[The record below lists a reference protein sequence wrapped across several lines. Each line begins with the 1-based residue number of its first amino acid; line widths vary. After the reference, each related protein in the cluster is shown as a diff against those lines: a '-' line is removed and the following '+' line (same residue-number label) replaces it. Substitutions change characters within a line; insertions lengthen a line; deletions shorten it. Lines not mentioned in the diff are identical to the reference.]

1 VIHDSVA
8 QGTKNVLLRTRTWII
23 GREIGVLASRGT
35 LGGDARAV
43 RIDALLRRQDGVIS
57 LYQATAAGLT
67 ARAVHRR
74 VASGRWRRLH
84 PRVFHCTG
92 GELSDTGRVWAAAL
106 WARPRA
112 AVTGLAAAWWHGLV
126 ADCPD
131 VVEVTVARTRQPGG
145 RPGVRVRR
153 RDLADADLVLSQFLL
168 VSDVPLTVL
177 EAAVQLDA
185 DGPEF
190 LDRALQRRVRFEAL
204 SRAHHRNL
212 GRQGSPAAAALL
224 GAAADGAASVAER
237 RLVRLL
243 RAAGLTGWRLGYA
256 VSGYLLDLAFP
267 AARVAIEVDG
277 WAWHSTADRFRADRR
292 RQNALILAGW
302 TVLRFTWDDLVHRPD
317 AVLAQIYAALTAPTR
332 RA

>member
-1 VIHDSVA
+1 M
-8 QGTKNVLLRTRTWII
+8 
-23 GREIGVLASRGT
+23 
-35 LGGDARAV
+35 
-43 RIDALLRRQDGVIS
+43 
-57 LYQATAAGLT
+57 
-67 ARAVHRR
+67 
-74 VASGRWRRLH
+74 
-84 PRVFHCTG
+84 FHCTG

-106 WARPRA
+106 WAMPRA
-112 AVTGLAAAWWHGLV
+112 AVTGLTAAWWHGLV

-131 VVEVTVARTRQPGG
+131 EVEVTVARNRQPGG

-190 LDRALQRRVRFEAL
+190 LDRALQRLVRFEAL

-212 GRQGSPAAAALL
+212 GRHGSPAAAALL
-224 GAAADGAASVAER
+224 GAAADGAASLAER
-237 RLVRLL
+237 RLVGLL
-243 RAAGLTGWRLGYA
+243 RARGLTGWRLGYA

-267 AARVAIEVDG
+267 AARVAVEVDG